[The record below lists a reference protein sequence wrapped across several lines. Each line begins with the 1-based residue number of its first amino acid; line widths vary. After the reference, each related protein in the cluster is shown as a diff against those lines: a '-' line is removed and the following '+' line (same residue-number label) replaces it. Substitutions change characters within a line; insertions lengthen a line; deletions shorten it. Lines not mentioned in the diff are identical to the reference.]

1 MWCGISD
8 SIKCGVI
15 SDRMGNC
22 WLLRKDFWFTD
33 LLRILV
39 NAFE

>member
-22 WLLRKDFWFTD
+22 WLLRKDFGS
-33 LLRILV
+33 RIYG
-39 NAFE
+39 EY